1 MSKAPVRTLIA
12 LLVFL
17 AALVAI
23 MIGTSS
29 WVPKLGLD
37 LRGGTTVTLTAST
50 DNGRAPSSDALE
62 EARGII
68 QSRVD
73 SLGVG
78 ESEVTISGDSQIV
91 VSAPNVNEQELVE
104 LVGQTAELRFR
115 GVYGVLEAGVQDP
128 ATGELA
134 DPEQPQLPLAPPAP
148 RTTEAGQGTPPAE
161 ALGWQPS
168 EQDIADFQRWT
179 CDMPFPDVADQPLF
193 SCNREGTEKYLLT
206 PAILSGDQVTDASSG
221 IPQGGVQYI
230 VTLQFNEEGGTAF
243 ENATGELSSKQQP
256 QNQFAIVLDGD
267 TVSAP
272 SVDAA
277 IPGGQA
283 QIEGNFTE
291 QSAADLASVLRYGA
305 LPLAFEVS
313 SVDTVSPTLGG
324 EQLDAALI
332 AAAVG
337 IGLVLLYGL
346 FYYRGLGAIMFIS
359 LLLAG
364 AFTYALMV
372 LLGAGV
378 GFALNLP
385 GIAGV
390 IVAVGIT
397 ADSFIIYFERIRDD
411 IREGKSVRSAADS
424 GWKKA
429 RSTLLV
435 ADAISILSAVVLY
448 ALSMGGVRS
457 FAFTLGLTTLVDL
470 LIVFGFTHPVTT
482 LLLRTKFFVSGH
494 PLSGLSRNRVGK
506 GVTAGR
512 TRRRST
518 AGSEA

>member
-1 MSKAPVRTLIA
+1 MAKHPVRVLIA
-12 LLVFL
+12 LLLAL
-17 AALVAI
+17 AALFGVMAW
-23 MIGTSS
+23 TKA
-29 WVPKLGLD
+29 WTPKLGLD
-37 LRGGTTVTLTAST
+37 LRGGTTITLTART
-50 DNGRAPSSDALE
+50 DDGGAPERDALE

-68 QSRVD
+68 QKRVD

-78 ESEVTISGDSQIV
+78 ESEVALSGDRQIV
-91 VSAPNVNEQELVE
+91 VSVPNVGEDELVQ

-115 GVYGVLEAGVQDP
+115 GVSLVMPAAPQTDP
-128 ATGELA
+128 
-134 DPEQPQLPLAPPAP
+134 DQPQLPLAPPAP
-148 RTTEAGQGTPPAE
+148 RPTEVGEGLAPDK
-161 ALGWQPS
+161 ALTWQPS
-168 EQDIADFQRWT
+168 QQDMADFQQWT
-179 CDMPFPDVADQPLF
+179 CGMAFPDVADQPLF

-206 PAILSGDQVTDASSG
+206 PSIISGQQVVDASSG
-221 IPQGGVQYI
+221 IPQGSVNYI
-230 VTLQFNEEGGTAF
+230 VTLQFSAEGGKAF
-243 ENATGELSSKQQP
+243 ETSTGELAQKQEP

-272 SVDAA
+272 RVSEA
-277 IPGGQA
+277 IAGGQA

-291 QSAADLASVLRYGA
+291 KSAADLASVLRYGA

-324 EQLDAALI
+324 EQLRAGLLAG
-332 AAAVG
+332 A
-337 IGLVLLYGL
+337 IGLTLVLLYGL
-346 FYYRGLGAIMFIS
+346 FYYRGLGLIMMTS
-359 LLLAG
+359 LVLAAG
-364 AFTYALMV
+364 FTYALMV
-372 LLGAGV
+372 LLGESV

-411 IREGKSVRSAADS
+411 IREGKSVRSAAMS

-429 RSTLLV
+429 RGTLLV
-435 ADAISILSAVVLY
+435 ADAVSMLSAVVLY
-448 ALSMGGVRS
+448 VLAVGGVKG

-482 LLLRTKFFVSGH
+482 LLLRTKFFSTGH
-494 PLSGLSRNRVGK
+494 KLSGLDKQRVGINVV
-506 GVTAGR
+506 GGR
-512 TRRRST
+512 TRRRT